1 MALANCNEEIDS
13 KGLEEGNGRL
23 LSKDN
28 NGSNLTGLDVADVDA
43 AVVVVNGKMWQDPP
57 GPLTNKMFM

>member
-43 AVVVVNGKMWQDPP
+43 AVVVVNGKMCQARPARPVD
-57 GPLTNKMFM
+57 K